1 MKRLLLFTAV
11 TVVVVGFA
19 ISTARGELSRTAEF
33 FLYDAGPE
41 NSGRTDFFAGGAKDW
56 GVENRIDYLK
66 KYGAFLK
73 WYYGGL
79 KLDEYATYPD
89 EVEKTIGGLKQ
100 GPSPRVRRE
109 IRIERWRWTLSDEG
123 AAAGWTARDFDDS
136 GWTAA
141 ETTPI
146 IVRGE
151 ETRDLWLRAAVTTDN
166 YEKALL
172 DFESVLGQGEI
183 WVNGAKVSG
192 PDALHDDSAPFRVD
206 LTTWL
211 QKNSENR
218 ITIHV
223 RDHKQRG
230 ESSSP
235 DEPSK
240 YIGWGI
246 LGDVTLIETGAAVI
260 DNAFVYTKQLS
271 PDAATLKL
279 QFTVKNYRTV
289 QFDGTARIEVKKW
302 FPEES
307 GTMNVVEFP
316 VSVLAGS
323 GTGSPEYYA
332 LDFGTADSPVAPGF
346 DRVTE
351 STAFDAAKGYG
362 WEKTDGLKSF
372 DRADVAHVAPAGADL
387 KRDGVEGGRPAAF
400 RLATSPGLWAFEFTM
415 GSADHPVETKIK
427 YIDKYI
433 VEFSRCGFR
442 EWEFAPVNAT
452 VYVRGGAAALRF
464 EPPEK
469 GKTFTINALTA
480 TNRIPWT
487 QRFEK
492 SIQLPKPEPW
502 LPESP
507 NLYELRITLVD
518 SDGRAVDDTAAT
530 FGVVTLED
538 RDGELFVDGR
548 RYRLRGVLETHSFPP
563 ERDDDLRCIAPP
575 DQWIVQDIL
584 DNKKANVNVMRFH
597 PAEGLG
603 TNYSRWLDYA
613 DQLGMFVI
621 WAPRQWFHWGN
632 RPAEE
637 FSPLL
642 DTNLAPSMVRTRNH
656 ASIFAWE
663 GGNETY
669 YNAEIWDDRARK
681 FSDEFYYLANSLD
694 PSRFILPISFW
705 FAQFEGKADFY
716 RIDPN
721 RGNEL
726 TWPGSGRSPLSF
738 WAPNVFWDVHP
749 YPGWY
754 GSWAEIWWGAGKGD
768 TYKKDKVFF
777 VSEFGA
783 EGMPNWELY
792 KTERYY
798 HTWENSAS
806 SAAKHEKNR
815 LGRNLE
821 YDEWEIS
828 QAYQALVIHNDIT
841 VYRTEDADGLA
852 ICTGAEGRHNG
863 RYFKGIRDMHRRPKL
878 AYYTTRT
885 AYSPLFVEGLN
896 GDTIL
901 SSTDFLEPVIV
912 NDGPAVNVNIEVI
925 FRDMSG
931 KIVDR
936 QSVKNIKL
944 PETANLRPGIKI
956 KPENLVSGNYYSV
969 EYFVSVAQ
977 L

>member
-1 MKRLLLFTAV
+1 M
-11 TVVVVGFA
+11 VVM
-19 ISTARGELSRTAEF
+19 ISRVDVRAAGVELTKNAEF
-33 FLYDAGPE
+33 FLYDVRVE
-41 NSGRTDFFAGGAKDW
+41 NSGRTDFYTGGTKDW

-66 KYGAFLK
+66 NYAAFLK
-73 WYYGGL
+73 EYYGGL

-89 EVEKTIGGLKQ
+89 EVEKTIGNLKPK
-100 GPSPRVRRE
+100 PSPRVRRE
-109 IRIERWRWTLSDEG
+109 IRMDRWHWTLSDEP
-123 AAAGWTARDFDDS
+123 AAGWSTPGFDDS
-136 GWTAA
+136 SWAA
-141 ETTPI
+141 ADSTPI
-146 IVRGE
+146 VIRGE
-151 ETRDLWLRAAVTTDN
+151 EFRDLWLRAPVKTGD

-172 DFESVLGQGEI
+172 DFECVLGRSEI
-183 WVNGAKVSG
+183 WVNGDKVTG
-192 PDALHDDSAPFRVD
+192 PDALHDNSAPFRVD
-206 LTTWL
+206 LTSWL
-211 QKNSENR
+211 KKNSDNQ
-218 ITIHV
+218 ITIRI

-240 YIGWGI
+240 YMGWGI
-246 LGDVTLIETGAAVI
+246 LGDVTLIETGATMI
-260 DNAFVYTKQLS
+260 DNAFVYTKQLA

-279 QFTVKNYRTV
+279 QFTVKNFKTTD
-289 QFDGTARIEVKKW
+289 FSGKARVELRKW
-302 FPEES
+302 FPKET
-307 GTMNVVEFP
+307 GNVTVAEFP
-316 VSVLAGS
+316 ITALAGS

-346 DRVTE
+346 DRVTD
-351 STAFDAAKGYG
+351 STAFDAAKGFG
-362 WEKTDGLKSF
+362 WDKTTALKPF
-372 DRADVAHVAPAGADL
+372 DRADVAHTAPVGADL
-387 KRDGVEGGRPAAF
+387 NRDGIDGDRPAAF
-400 RLATSPGLWAFEFTM
+400 KLNTSPGLWSFEFIM
-415 GSADHPVETKIK
+415 GSTEHPVETKIK

-433 VEFSRCGFR
+433 VEFSKNGLR

-452 VYVRGGAAALRF
+452 VYIRGTSASLRF

-469 GKTFTINALTA
+469 GKTFTINAITA
-480 TNRIPWT
+480 TSRVPWT
-487 QRFEK
+487 QRYEK
-492 SIQLPKPEPW
+492 SVRLPNPEPW
-502 LPESP
+502 SPESP
-507 NLYELRITLVD
+507 NLYELRITLLGA
-518 SDGRAVDDTAAT
+518 DGNAVDDAAAT

-538 RDGELFVDGR
+538 RDGDLYVNGR

-575 DQWIVQDIL
+575 DKWIVQDIL

-637 FSPLL
+637 FSPLINE
-642 DTNLAPSMVRTRNH
+642 NLAPSMIRTRNH
-656 ASIFAWE
+656 ASIFSWE
-663 GGNETY
+663 SGNETY
-669 YNAEIWDDRARK
+669 YNAEIWDDRARR

-694 PSRFILPISFW
+694 PSRFIMPISFW
-705 FAQFEGKADFY
+705 YAQFEGKADFY

-726 TWPGSGRSPLSF
+726 TWPGSGRSPISF
-738 WAPNVFWDVHP
+738 WAPNVYWDVHP

-768 TYKKDKVFF
+768 SYKKDKVFM

-792 KTERYY
+792 KNERYY
-798 HTWENSAS
+798 HAWENSAS

-815 LGRNLE
+815 LGRNLGF
-821 YDEWEIS
+821 DEWETS
-828 QAYQALVIHNDIT
+828 QAYQALVMHNDIA

-878 AYYTTRT
+878 AYYATRS
-885 AYSPLFVEGLN
+885 AYAPLFVEALN

-901 SSTDFLEPVIV
+901 SASDSLEPVIV
-912 NDGPAVNVNIEVI
+912 NDGPAATVDIDVVI
-925 FRDMSG
+925 QDMSG
-931 KIVDR
+931 KTVYR
-936 QSVKNIKL
+936 QTIKNISL
-944 PETANLRPGIKI
+944 PEAANLRPGVKI
-956 KPENLVSGNYYSV
+956 KPANLENGKYYSV
-969 EYFVSVAQ
+969 IFIVSKVNN
-977 L
+977 